1 MDGNDPLK
9 MTKSDVR
16 EYCFKVWRAESRDFS
31 KAERRIKK
39 EDIYVANRSTISR
52 WAKAYGWEERADN
65 LDLRQEKALSIE
77 DEVLKDLT
85 AQHKKITDYLNAQPI
100 DRVDTAVLNTL
111 VSVDRQIVDIV
122 AKIRKN
128 KLDALS
134 GEPAELVQFNVKLLG
149 DGARE

>member
-1 MDGNDPLK
+1 MDYKALK
-9 MTKSDVR
+9 MTKSDIR

-31 KAERRIKK
+31 KAERRIKM

-52 WAKAYGWEERADN
+52 WAKSYGWEERADN
-65 LDLRQEKALSIE
+65 LDLKEEKALSIE
-77 DEVLKDLT
+77 DEVLRDLT

-100 DRVDTAVLNTL
+100 DKVETAVLNTL
-111 VSVDRQIVDIV
+111 VGVDRQIVDIV

-134 GEPAELVQFNVKLLG
+134 DEPAELVQFNVKILEDEG
-149 DGARE
+149 K